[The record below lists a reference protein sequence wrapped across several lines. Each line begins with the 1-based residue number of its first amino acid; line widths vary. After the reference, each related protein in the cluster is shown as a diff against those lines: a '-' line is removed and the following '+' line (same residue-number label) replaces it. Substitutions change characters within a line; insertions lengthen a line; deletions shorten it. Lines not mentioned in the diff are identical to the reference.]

1 MPIDEEINL
10 DDPNGITSED
20 ISRMDEEADYLERIA
35 QNAED
40 SAEKIAKAK
49 KIMEGMNM
57 FQLNIL
63 EKTLETPD
71 SLKTGDG
78 EKDEE
83 DGEDG
88 DGKGITKLE
97 LLRMIIEI
105 REELEKSKDERD
117 KNKEGVKKNE
127 KKLTEAEKHRLE
139 LEKKIAKVEG
149 SIQSGTNEMLNLRNS
164 PMSFG
169 KNKIMSIVGKAGIYG
184 AIAMFAYEM
193 IQQAYGQI
201 MKEIKQMFGAGGA
214 FDVRKTVLD
223 EMNQVANMKHMIDV
237 NQGTVFFTSDTG
249 EILRQGVPQTSNTR
263 ERMNGHKQYQQEFDK

>member
-49 KIMEGMNM
+49 KIMEGMNI

>member
-71 SLKTGDG
+71 SLEIGDG
-78 EKDEE
+78 EKDE
-83 DGEDG
+83 EDG

-105 REELEKSKDERD
+105 REELEK
-117 KNKEGVKKNE
+117 
-127 KKLTEAEKHRLE
+127 
-139 LEKKIAKVEG
+139 
-149 SIQSGTNEMLNLRNS
+149 
-164 PMSFG
+164 
-169 KNKIMSIVGKAGIYG
+169 
-184 AIAMFAYEM
+184 
-193 IQQAYGQI
+193 
-201 MKEIKQMFGAGGA
+201 
-214 FDVRKTVLD
+214 
-223 EMNQVANMKHMIDV
+223 
-237 NQGTVFFTSDTG
+237 
-249 EILRQGVPQTSNTR
+249 
-263 ERMNGHKQYQQEFDK
+263 